1 MNKSLSAKHLIAIV
15 VLELLLAIPLGIAI
29 TKLSIGG
36 VAWLFGGIASG
47 ALVYKSYQIFYGI
60 TPKPN
65 KKARQ
70 IGQTLV
76 GLSIGFAIASSNLA
90 AITTQLPVLVFLTFF
105 SLVTGTFIG
114 YLYSQISKVNLFNAM
129 LATAPGGVGIMSS
142 IAADYG
148 RNVSQVAL
156 VQSLRVTTV
165 VLTIPFVARLL
176 SGDSMGASVGIS
188 PSLFNIDIQGLPL
201 LVLALAIASLGVRVA
216 TLLKIPAAPFFGA
229 LIVGII
235 FNPMLNTL
243 PFVTDLD
250 FTPPKLVNLIGQV
263 LLGVAVGEHWG
274 NQPYLSK
281 KAVGYALIPV
291 GLIIGAGL
299 IAAAIAHQLTSW
311 DWLTCIL
318 VTAPGGA
325 PEMILVSLALDR
337 NVEIV
342 TAGHLVRLMGLNAS
356 LPAWIFLIDYLERR
370 LWGANTSK
378 NAGERVTP

>member
-29 TKLSIGG
+29 AKLSIGG

-47 ALVYKSYQIFYGI
+47 ALVYKAYQFFYGI

-76 GLSIGFAIASSNLA
+76 GLSIGFAIANSNLA
-90 AITTQLPVLVFLTFF
+90 GITSQLHVLILLTLF

-114 YLYSQISKVNLFNAM
+114 YFYSQISKVNLFNAM

-176 SGDSMGASVGIS
+176 SGASSSGSVGIS
-188 PSLFNIDIQGLPL
+188 PSLFNIDIQSLPL
-201 LVLALAIASLGVRVA
+201 LVLALAIALLGVRAA

-235 FNPMLNTL
+235 FNPMLNSI
-243 PFVTDLD
+243 PFIADVD

-281 KAVGYALIPV
+281 KAVGYALLPV

-299 IAAAIAHQLTSW
+299 IAAAIAHQLTPW

-370 LWGANTSK
+370 LSGANTS
-378 NAGERVTP
+378 NNVGERVSG

>member
-15 VLELLLAIPLGIAI
+15 VLELLLAVPLGLAI

-47 ALVYKSYQIFYGI
+47 ALIYKAYQFFYGVA
-60 TPKPN
+60 PKPN

-70 IGQTLV
+70 IGQTRV
-76 GLSIGFAIASSNLA
+76 GLSIGFAIANSNLT
-90 AITTQLPVLVFLTFF
+90 AITSQLHVLILLTLF

-114 YLYSQISKVNLFNAM
+114 YFYSQISKVNLFNAM

-165 VLTIPFVARLL
+165 VLTIPFLARLL
-176 SGDSMGASVGIS
+176 SGDSAGASVGIS
-188 PSLFNIDIQGLPL
+188 PSLFHIDIKGLPL
-201 LVLALAIASLGVRVA
+201 LVLALAIALLGVRAA

-250 FTPPKLVNLIGQV
+250 FTPPKLMNLIGQV

-299 IAAAIAHQLTSW
+299 IAAAIAHQLTPW

-370 LWGANTSK
+370 LSGANIS
-378 NAGERVTP
+378 NNLAERVSR

>member
-1 MNKSLSAKHLIAIV
+1 MNKSLFAKHLITIF

-47 ALVYKSYQIFYGI
+47 ALVYKAYQNFYGI

-165 VLTIPFVARLL
+165 VLTIPFGARLL

-201 LVLALAIASLGVRVA
+201 LVLALAIASLGVRAA

-250 FTPPKLVNLIGQV
+250 FTPPKLVNIIGQV

-274 NQPYLSK
+274 NQLYLSK

-299 IAAAIAHQLTSW
+299 IAAAIAHQLTPW

-370 LWGANTSK
+370 FGANTSK
-378 NAGERVTP
+378 NAGEQVSR

>member
-1 MNKSLSAKHLIAIV
+1 VNKSLSAKHLIAIV
-15 VLELLLAIPLGIAI
+15 VLELLLAIPIGLAI
-29 TKLSIGG
+29 TKFSIGG

-47 ALVYKSYQIFYGI
+47 ALVYKAYQFFYRV

-76 GLSIGFAIASSNLA
+76 GMSIGFAIANSNII
-90 AITTQLPVLVFLTFF
+90 AITSELHVLILLTLF

-114 YLYSQISKVNLFNAM
+114 YFYSQISKVNLFNAM

-156 VQSLRVTTV
+156 VQSLRVTSV

-176 SGDSMGASVGIS
+176 SGDTNSSSVGIS
-188 PSLFNIDIQGLPL
+188 PSLFHIDIKGLPL
-201 LVLALAIASLGVRVA
+201 LVVALAIASLGVRSA
-216 TLLKIPAAPFFGA
+216 TVLKIPAAPFFGA

-235 FNPMLNTL
+235 FNPMLNSL
-243 PFVTDLD
+243 PFIPDLD

-281 KAVGYALIPV
+281 KAVGYALIAV

-299 IAAAIAHQLTSW
+299 IAAAIAHQLTPW

-370 LWGANTSK
+370 LSGATISK
-378 NAGERVTP
+378 NAGERVNG